1 MVEEARAGFVAG
13 LEDDLNISEALAAVF
28 TLIKSAYPPL
38 TRSEMT
44 KSGRI
49 AHLRLH
55 GRSGQGPGRETVPDR
70 FGVREINAASEL
82 SGAGT
87 VIEAEILAKIEA
99 RQKAR
104 ADRDF
109 KRADA
114 IRDELLEAGIVLED
128 TKDGVRWKKAG
139 PPKA

>member
-28 TLIKSAYPPL
+28 TLIKSAYPLL

-44 KSGRI
+44 KADASLI
-49 AHLRLH
+49 SEFMAEADKVL
-55 GRSGQGPGRETVPDR
+55 
-70 FGVREINAASEL
+70 GVRPSPTVAY
-82 SGAGT
+82 AGT
-87 VIEAEILAKIEA
+87 VMEAEILAKIEA

-109 KRADA
+109 KRADG